1 MPKAPAT
8 PEVVE
13 AVRERILN
21 EALAIIN
28 TEGYANLSMRKLA
41 RRLGFTAKTIY
52 NYYSNKDELYLMVL
66 IKGFSDLVQEFR
78 AVCQSSAD
86 PLEKLSAAMHAYV
99 RWGIGNKHYYNIM
112 FSMDTPKYRDY
123 RGTPMEEVAEKQNR
137 IALEL
142 PEIGTAILKEVAGKI
157 HSISEE
163 EIPYRLMQLWTTLH
177 GVVSLSISRVTLE
190 VWDFQGTIEPILT
203 EALRPFE
210 PCGR

>member
-28 TEGYANLSMRKLA
+28 VEGYAGLSMRKLA
-41 RRLGFTAKTIY
+41 KRLGFTAKTIY

-78 AVCQSSAD
+78 AACRSSAD
-86 PLEKLSAAMHAYV
+86 PLAKLSTAMHAYV
-99 RWGIGNKHYYNIM
+99 RWGISNKHYYNIM

-123 RGTPMEEVAEKQNR
+123 RGTAMEKVADRQNR
-137 IALEL
+137 IALEIAQ
-142 PEIGTAILKEVAGKI
+142 IGTDILKEVAGKI
-157 HSISEE
+157 HSITED
-163 EIPYRLMQLWTTLH
+163 EIPYRLMQLWTILH

-190 VWDFQGTIEPILT
+190 VWDFKGTIEPMLK

-210 PCGR
+210 PAGR

>member
-99 RWGIGNKHYYNIM
+99 RWGIG
-112 FSMDTPKYRDY
+112 
-123 RGTPMEEVAEKQNR
+123 
-137 IALEL
+137 
-142 PEIGTAILKEVAGKI
+142 
-157 HSISEE
+157 
-163 EIPYRLMQLWTTLH
+163 
-177 GVVSLSISRVTLE
+177 
-190 VWDFQGTIEPILT
+190 
-203 EALRPFE
+203 
-210 PCGR
+210 